1 MFHLERTGLWTAV
14 PISAVLLVS
23 AACNNTEEP
32 SQEQEIDMKEQYLDS
47 LTEVEKDLGDLQS
60 AVLLF
65 FDRLVEDG
73 HYVNSLIHIQE
84 KQEALDETMSTYL
97 DRTTEEGI
105 PEPYQ
110 ELHVNLL
117 NLKRNH
123 ESIVSFSEYQ
133 LMENDFMRFAEEY
146 AGLISDFDNQL
157 EQYEEKVTE
166 HDLATDLSTYEDLL
180 DQESYSIGDVTVL
193 MLGLQL
199 DEYLNVFGEYV
210 GYYLEEQADLN
221 EALIRMEEVG
231 FAELEEGE
239 LQGLINTIHSQRNIV
254 TTFLDE
260 QYPENAEEL
269 HDFFTE
275 EARVYLDVNLLLFT
289 SLEARNELIVEE
301 ALNKLEE
308 IEHSLPEK
316 KQEMEQVIDLIKD
329 SIALRSEQI

>member
-1 MFHLERTGLWTAV
+1 
-14 PISAVLLVS
+14 
-23 AACNNTEEP
+23 
-32 SQEQEIDMKEQYLDS
+32 
-47 LTEVEKDLGDLQS
+47 
-60 AVLLF
+60 
-65 FDRLVEDG
+65 
-73 HYVNSLIHIQE
+73 
-84 KQEALDETMSTYL
+84 MSTYL